1 MADDSAGGRRRTG
14 GDERRGNRPTR
25 RREQAA
31 GRGTSAPDRYGG
43 PFRRGDDREGSS
55 LDTSGLRVGGDRR
68 RARRS
73 DESIAE
79 EIRESLA
86 RHPDLDA
93 TEVEVLVEGGEVTL
107 TGRVEDRDARWLA
120 EDIVDSVSGVSLVH
134 NRLRVTST

>member
-14 GDERRGNRPTR
+14 GDERRGSRPTR

-31 GRGTSAPDRYGG
+31 GRGTGAPDRYSG
-43 PFRRGDDREGSS
+43 PFRRGDDREGS
-55 LDTSGLRVGGDRR
+55 VGGDRR